1 MTRPASMTTF
11 PGTLGSLAGIR
22 EWVTQAASDAGLEGA
37 AVYDL
42 CLAVDEIAT
51 NTITHGYQG
60 REGAI
65 RLGSAL
71 EPGRLVIR
79 MEDDAPPFDPSLH
92 AGPTK
97 EVLESGLHQ
106 RTPGGL
112 GIMLARRG
120 VDELRYERSER
131 GNAYHFVVRLQK
143 GAAR

>member
-11 PGTLGSLAGIR
+11 PGTLGSLAAIR
-22 EWVTQAASDAGLEGA
+22 AWVTQAASDAGLERA

-51 NTITHGYQG
+51 NAITHGYQG
-60 REGAI
+60 REGTI
-65 RLGSAL
+65 RLESSV
-71 EPGRLVIR
+71 EHGRLVIR
-79 MEDDAPPFDPSLH
+79 MEDDAPPFDPSRH

-106 RTPGGL
+106 RAPGGL

-120 VDELRYERSER
+120 VDELRYERTER
-131 GNAYHFVVRLQK
+131 GNTYRFVIRLQK